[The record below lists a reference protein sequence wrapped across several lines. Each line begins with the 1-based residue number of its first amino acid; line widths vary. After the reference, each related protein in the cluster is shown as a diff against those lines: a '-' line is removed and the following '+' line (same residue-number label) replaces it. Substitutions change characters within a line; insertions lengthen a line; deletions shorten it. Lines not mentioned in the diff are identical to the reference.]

1 MAIERMKL
9 LSVVGKEENME
20 KFIGKYLI
28 NSGLQPEDALKVY
41 EKGWKLSCFSYDNTA
56 RETLKKCTNIMD
68 KLQISYSKQYANV
81 NLEYTTEQI
90 INRLEL
96 LEKEIQ
102 ESDKKIEDAKK
113 QIQELEQQIYPI
125 SKLKDVKIDLN
136 KLYNLRYIRYRYGKI
151 PVEYYEKIQKDIARK
166 NVIVFEVAREDN
178 YVWII
183 YFTTKEYDRTVDSY
197 FNVVKFERIW
207 LPSEIGGI
215 PEDAISKINSK
226 IQECKK
232 IIQDEIINQKELK
245 SKNESALLFM
255 YRQLQLLVR
264 INNVKKFIAHDEDG
278 NFYIIGWIP
287 TSELKEIMP
296 KLSKEKDI
304 EYKIKNHDEVASN
317 PPTHLKNGKIASK
330 FETIVEMYGTPNY
343 TETDPTLFV
352 AITTFLMFGFMFGDV
367 GQGLVIAIIGLI
379 LTKKKKSLGPIF
391 IAGGIS
397 AIIFGFAYGSIFGKE
412 GIIPALVISPM
423 KNITTMLFS
432 GIIFGIVLML
442 SARIINLKN
451 KMKNKEVK
459 KVKEKSSFIEKF
471 FGIMEKLLSMISN
484 TISFV
489 RLAAFAINHVGL
501 CMAVYILSN
510 MVSGAGSLI
519 VAVIGNVIVIVLEG
533 LIVAIQVLRLE
544 YYELFSRFYKGDGK
558 PYKPIREEII
568 ED

>member
-9 LSVVGKEENME
+9 LSIVGKEENME
-20 KFIGKYLI
+20 KFIGTYLI
-28 NSGLQPEDALKVY
+28 DSGLQPEDALRVY
-41 EKGWKLSCFSYDNTA
+41 EKGWKLSCFRYDNTA
-56 RETLKKCTNIMD
+56 KETLKKCTNIMN
-68 KLQISYSKQYANV
+68 KLQMSYSKQYAKV
-81 NLEYTTEQI
+81 NLECTIEQI
-90 INRLEL
+90 INTLEP
-96 LEKEIQ
+96 LEKEIN
-102 ESDKKIEDAKK
+102 ESDKKIEEAKK
-113 QIQELEQQIYPI
+113 QIQELEKQIYPI

-136 KLYNLRYIRYRYGKI
+136 KFYNLRYIRYRYGKI
-151 PVEYYEKIQKDIARK
+151 PVEYYEKIQKDISRK
-166 NVIVFEVAREDN
+166 NVIVFEIAREDN

-197 FNVVKFERIW
+197 FNVVKFERVW

-215 PEDAISKINSK
+215 PEDAINKINSK

-232 IIQDEIINQKELK
+232 IIQDETMYQKELK
-245 SKNESALLFM
+245 NKNESVLLFM

-296 KLSKEKDI
+296 KLSKEKEI

-423 KNITTMLFS
+423 ENITTMLAS

-442 SARIINLKN
+442 GARIINFRNKIKN
-451 KMKNKEVK
+451 KDEK
-459 KVKEKSSFIEKF
+459 KVKEKSSLIEKL
-471 FGIMEKLLSMISN
+471 FGIIEKILSIVSN

-510 MVSGAGSLI
+510 MVNGAGSLAI
-519 VAVIGNVIVIVLEG
+519 AIIGNILVIVLEG

>member
-20 KFIGKYLI
+20 KFIGTYLI

-68 KLQISYSKQYANV
+68 KLQMSYSKQYANV
-81 NLEYTTEQI
+81 NLECTTEQI
-90 INRLEL
+90 INRLEP

-412 GIIPALVISPM
+412 
-423 KNITTMLFS
+423 
-432 GIIFGIVLML
+432 
-442 SARIINLKN
+442 
-451 KMKNKEVK
+451 
-459 KVKEKSSFIEKF
+459 
-471 FGIMEKLLSMISN
+471 
-484 TISFV
+484 
-489 RLAAFAINHVGL
+489 
-501 CMAVYILSN
+501 
-510 MVSGAGSLI
+510 
-519 VAVIGNVIVIVLEG
+519 
-533 LIVAIQVLRLE
+533 
-544 YYELFSRFYKGDGK
+544 
-558 PYKPIREEII
+558 
-568 ED
+568 

>member
-9 LSVVGKEENME
+9 LSIVGKEENME

-28 NSGLQPEDALKVY
+28 DSGLQPEDALKVY

-56 RETLKKCTNIMD
+56 RETLKKCSNIMD
-68 KLQISYSKQYANV
+68 KLQMVYSKKYAKV
-81 NLEYTTEQI
+81 NLEYTIDQMI
-90 INRLEL
+90 KQLEP
-96 LEKEIQ
+96 LEKELE

-113 QIQELEQQIYPI
+113 QIQELEKQIYPI

-136 KLYNLRYIRYRYGKI
+136 KLYNLKYIRYRYGKM
-151 PVEYYEKIQKDIARK
+151 PKEYFEKIHKDIERK
-166 NVIVFEVAREDN
+166 NVILFEVAREDN
-178 YVWII
+178 YVWIM
-183 YFTTKEYDRTVDSY
+183 YFTTKEYDKTVDSY
-197 FNVVKFERIW
+197 FNVMKFERVW
-207 LPSEIGGI
+207 LQSEFGGI
-215 PEDAISKINSK
+215 PENIIYKINFK
-226 IQECKK
+226 IQECEK
-232 IIQDEIINQKELK
+232 IIQNENMYQKELK
-245 SKNESALLFM
+245 NKNDINLLFI

-264 INNVKKFIAHDEDG
+264 INNVKKYIAHDEDG

-287 TSELKEIMP
+287 TSELREIMP
-296 KLSKEKDI
+296 KLSKEKEI
-304 EYKIKNHDEVASN
+304 EYKVKSHDEVASN
-317 PPTHLKNGKIASK
+317 PPTHLKNGKIISK

-412 GIIPALVISPM
+412 GIIPALIISPM
-423 KNITTMLFS
+423 KNITTMLIS
-432 GIIFGIVLML
+432 GIVFGIVLML
-442 SARIINLKN
+442 TARIINLRNKIKN
-451 KMKNKEVK
+451 KDVK
-459 KVKEKSSFIEKF
+459 KLKEKSSVIEKS
-471 FGIMEKLLSMISN
+471 FGVMEKVLSMISN

-510 MVSGAGSLI
+510 MVSGAGSLLI
-519 VAVIGNVIVIVLEG
+519 AIIGNILVIVLEG
-533 LIVAIQVLRLE
+533 LIVSIQVLRLE

-558 PYKPIREEII
+558 PYRPIREEIS
-568 ED
+568 EN

>member
-9 LSVVGKEENME
+9 LSIVGKEENME
-20 KFIGKYLI
+20 KFIGTYLI
-28 NSGLQPEDALKVY
+28 DSGLQPEDALRVY
-41 EKGWKLSCFSYDNTA
+41 EKGWKLSCFRYDNTA
-56 RETLKKCTNIMD
+56 KETLKKCTNIMN
-68 KLQISYSKQYANV
+68 KLQMSYSKRYAKV
-81 NLEYTTEQI
+81 NLECTIEQI
-90 INRLEL
+90 INTLEP
-96 LEKEIQ
+96 LEKEIN
-102 ESDKKIEDAKK
+102 ESDKKIEEAKK
-113 QIQELEQQIYPI
+113 QIQELEKQIYPI

-136 KLYNLRYIRYRYGKI
+136 KFYNLRYIRYRYGKI
-151 PVEYYEKIQKDIARK
+151 PVEYYEKIQKDISRK
-166 NVIVFEVAREDN
+166 NVIVFEIAREDN

-197 FNVVKFERIW
+197 FNVVKFERVW
-207 LPSEIGGI
+207 LPGEIGGI
-215 PEDAISKINSK
+215 PEDAINKINSK

-232 IIQDEIINQKELK
+232 IIQDEIMYQKELK
-245 SKNESALLFM
+245 NKNESVLLFM

-296 KLSKEKDI
+296 KLSKEKEI

-352 AITTFLMFGFMFGDV
+352 AITTFLMFGFMFSDV

-423 KNITTMLFS
+423 ENITTMLAS

-442 SARIINLKN
+442 GARIINFRNKIKN
-451 KMKNKEVK
+451 KDEK
-459 KVKEKSSFIEKF
+459 KVKEKSSLIEKL
-471 FGIMEKLLSMISN
+471 FGIIEKILSIVSN

-510 MVSGAGSLI
+510 MVNGAGSLAI
-519 VAVIGNVIVIVLEG
+519 AIIGNILVIVLEG

>member
-9 LSVVGKEENME
+9 LSIVGKEENME
-20 KFIGKYLI
+20 KFIGTYLI
-28 NSGLQPEDALKVY
+28 DSGLQPEDALRVY
-41 EKGWKLSCFSYDNTA
+41 EKGWKLSCFRYDNTA
-56 RETLKKCTNIMD
+56 KETLKKCTNIMN
-68 KLQISYSKQYANV
+68 KLQMSYSKRYAKV
-81 NLEYTTEQI
+81 NLECTIEQI
-90 INRLEL
+90 INTLEP
-96 LEKEIQ
+96 LEKEIN
-102 ESDKKIEDAKK
+102 ESDKKIEEAKK
-113 QIQELEQQIYPI
+113 QIQELEKQIYPI

-136 KLYNLRYIRYRYGKI
+136 KFYNLRYIRYRYGKI
-151 PVEYYEKIQKDIARK
+151 PVEYYEKIQKDISRK
-166 NVIVFEVAREDN
+166 NVIVFEIAREDN

-197 FNVVKFERIW
+197 FNVVKFERVW
-207 LPSEIGGI
+207 LPGEIGGI
-215 PEDAISKINSK
+215 PEDAINKINSK

-232 IIQDEIINQKELK
+232 IIQDEIMYQKELK
-245 SKNESALLFM
+245 NKNESVLLFM

-296 KLSKEKDI
+296 KLSKEKEI

-423 KNITTMLFS
+423 ENITTMLAS

-442 SARIINLKN
+442 GARIINFRNKIKN
-451 KMKNKEVK
+451 KDEK
-459 KVKEKSSFIEKF
+459 KVKEKSSLIEKL
-471 FGIMEKLLSMISN
+471 FGIIEKILSIVSN

-510 MVSGAGSLI
+510 MVNGAGSLAI
-519 VAVIGNVIVIVLEG
+519 AIIGNILVIVLEG

>member
-9 LSVVGKEENME
+9 LSIVGKEENME
-20 KFIGKYLI
+20 KFIGTYLI
-28 NSGLQPEDALKVY
+28 DSGLQPEDALKVY
-41 EKGWKLSCFSYDNTA
+41 EKGWKLSCFSYDNTP
-56 RETLKKCTNIMD
+56 RETLKKCSDIMD
-68 KLQISYSKQYANV
+68 KLQMSYSKKYTKV
-81 NLEYTTEQI
+81 NLEYTVEEIKQK
-90 INRLEL
+90 LEP
-96 LEKEIQ
+96 LEKELQ
-102 ESDKKIEDAKK
+102 ESEQRIEDVKK
-113 QIQELEQQIYPI
+113 EIEELEKQIYPI
-125 SKLKDVKIDLN
+125 EKLKDVKIDLN
-136 KLYNLRYIRYRYGKI
+136 KLYNLRYIRYRYGKM
-151 PVEYYEKIQKDIARK
+151 PKEYFEKIHKDIERK
-166 NVIVFEVAREDN
+166 NVIVFEVAREDD
-178 YVWII
+178 YVWLI
-183 YFTTKEYDRTVDSY
+183 YFTTKEYDKTVDSY
-197 FNVVKFERIW
+197 FNVMKFERVW
-207 LPSEIGGI
+207 LSNEFGGV
-215 PEDAISKINSK
+215 PEDVIYKINSR
-226 IQECKK
+226 IQDCKK
-232 IIQDEIINQKELK
+232 IIQSENMHQQDLK
-245 SKNESALLFM
+245 NKNESGLLYL

-264 INNVKKFIAHDEDG
+264 INNVKKYIAHDEDG

-287 TSELKEIMP
+287 ASELKEIMP
-296 KLSKEKDI
+296 RLSKEKDI
-304 EYKIKNHDEVASN
+304 EYKVKSHDEVASN

-367 GQGLVIAIIGLI
+367 GQGLVIALIGLI

-432 GIIFGIVLML
+432 GIIFGILLML
-442 SARIINLKN
+442 SARIINIRNKIKN
-451 KMKNKEVK
+451 KGVKEVK
-459 KVKEKSSFIEKF
+459 EKGSIMEKS
-471 FGIMEKLLSMISN
+471 FGIMEKVLSIVSN

-510 MVSGAGSLI
+510 MVSGAGSLL
-519 VAVIGNVIVIVLEG
+519 VAILGNVLVIVLEG

-558 PYKPIREEII
+558 PYRPIRDEIEEN
-568 ED
+568 